1 MSENAIEITNL
12 VKAYGSNRVL
22 KEISFSVKKGEILGF
37 LGLNGAG
44 KSTTM
49 NIITGCISPSEGSV
63 TVCGYDVLEEPQ
75 KVKAKIGYLPENPPL
90 YFDMTVYE
98 YLEFVYEIKGAQQ
111 DRKAHLEEIME
122 RVQITHMRNRLI
134 KNLSK
139 GYKQRVG
146 IAQALVGD
154 PEVLI
159 LDEPT
164 VGLDPKQII
173 EIREL
178 IRSLGKNHT
187 VILSTHIMQE
197 VSAVCDRVVII
208 TSGTI
213 VAQNTIKGLQ
223 EDDGARRE
231 LLLRIKSGGNNPAG
245 LIDSIPSVEFVEE
258 TDSAEADSVQ
268 YRIIQCIN
276 KDARDEI
283 CKVLVENGYS
293 ILEIKPAAASL
304 EEIFIKYSSVNIQDT
319 TDAESKD
326 GILNRVVRRFKK

>member
-22 KEISFSVKKGEILGF
+22 KEISFSVEKGEILGF

-223 EDDGARRE
+223 EDDDARRE

-245 LIDSIPSVEFVEE
+245 HIDCIPSVESVEE

-268 YRIIQCIN
+268 YRITQCIN

-326 GILNRVVRRFKK
+326 GILNRMVRRFKK